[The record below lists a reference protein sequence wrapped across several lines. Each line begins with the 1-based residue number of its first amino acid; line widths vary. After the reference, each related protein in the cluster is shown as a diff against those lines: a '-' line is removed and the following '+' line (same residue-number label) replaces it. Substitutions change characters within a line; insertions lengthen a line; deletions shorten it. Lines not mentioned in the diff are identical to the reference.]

1 MAGEPLMRFVFAT
14 AAAAL
19 AVYVNGIAERHW
31 YPLDADMGRWL
42 MISVALFVFLLV
54 LKILAPLR
62 TSTD

>member
-1 MAGEPLMRFVFAT
+1 MRFVFAT

-19 AVYVNGIAERHW
+19 AVYVNGIAESRW
-31 YPLDADMGRWL
+31 YPLDVDMGRWL

-54 LKILAPLR
+54 LKILAPPR